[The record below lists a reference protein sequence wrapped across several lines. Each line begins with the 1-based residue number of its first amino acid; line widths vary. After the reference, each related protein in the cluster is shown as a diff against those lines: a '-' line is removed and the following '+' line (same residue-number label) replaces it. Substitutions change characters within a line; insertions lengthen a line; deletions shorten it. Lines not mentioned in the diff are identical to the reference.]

1 MVFVMLYDCLYDA
14 QTPCGYT
21 TCVFDKC
28 KYYNKIINEGD
39 VIRAFKRLLQG
50 IDNPQKIV
58 DFNPLISHMEA
69 LDMLHTYEVYNENT

>member
-1 MVFVMLYDCLYDA
+1 MYDCLYDNQVA
-14 QTPCGYT
+14 CKHT

-50 IDNPQKIV
+50 IDSPQQIV
-58 DFNPLISHMEA
+58 DFNPSISHMEA
-69 LDMLHTYEVYNENT
+69 IDILHAYQAYNENT